1 MGRRPKGGRPLL
13 SNLSNDQEREKKE
26 MTHQAENSADRAIAP
41 TLTNEAVA
49 ALLPVLTQHENP
61 LAELL
66 AVVLNAAMKLERQEY
81 LRAEPHQRCAER
93 NGRANGFKERSL
105 TTRLGQIGVSVPQV
119 RGGEGAFRPASLD
132 AALLSEKALKV
143 ALAEM
148 YVQGV
153 ATRRVKEVLETLCG
167 FEVSSTEVS
176 RAARSLDEVLLG
188 WRERALGVTPFV
200 QFDALWCKIRRG
212 GIVADGAVLVA
223 VGVREDGKR
232 SVLGV
237 SVAVGEH
244 EIHWRT
250 FMESLI
256 RRGLRG
262 VRLVTSD
269 DHCGLRAA
277 RRAVFGGVAWQR
289 CQFHLQQ
296 NAQSHVPRE
305 SMRKEVAAA
314 IRGIFNAPDIDA
326 ARALLAS
333 AVERHRESAPKLSA
347 WLESAIPE
355 GLAVFAFS
363 ERVRRLL
370 RTSNGLERLNLEVR
384 RRFKVIGS
392 FVNEASCLRLASAVL
407 MEVSDEWESGKV
419 YLNPAEVLEG

>member
-1 MGRRPKGGRPLL
+1 MAY
-13 SNLSNDQEREKKE
+13 QE
-26 MTHQAENSADRAIAP
+26 ENSADRAIMRHSDAP
-41 TLTNEAVA
+41 ALTNEAVA
-49 ALLPVLTQHENP
+49 ALLPVLTQQENP

-66 AVVLNAAMKLERQEY
+66 SVVLNAAMKLERQEY
-81 LRAEPHQRCAER
+81 LRAEPHERTPER
-93 NGRANGFKERSL
+93 NGRANGFKERNL

-119 RGGEGAFRPASLD
+119 RGGEGGFRPASLE

-148 YVQGV
+148 YIQGV
-153 ATRRVKEVLETLCG
+153 ATRRVKEILETLCG
-167 FEVSSTEVS
+167 FGVSSAEVS
-176 RAARSLDEVLLG
+176 RASKSLDDVLLR
-188 WRERALGVTPFV
+188 WRERPLGVTPFV
-200 QFDALWCKIRRG
+200 QLDALWCKIRRG
-212 GIVADGAVLVA
+212 GIVQDGAVLIA
-223 VGVREDGKR
+223 TGVCEGGKR

-237 SVAVGEH
+237 SVAIGEH
-244 EIHWRT
+244 EIHWRA

-256 RRGLRG
+256 RRGLCG
-262 VRLVTSD
+262 VRLITSD
-269 DHCGLRAA
+269 DHSGLRAA
-277 RRAVFGGVAWQR
+277 RLAVFGGVAWQR

-296 NAQSHVPRE
+296 NAQNYVPRE
-305 SMRKEVAAA
+305 SMKKEVAAL
-314 IRGIFNAPDIDA
+314 IRGIFNAPDIHA
-326 ARALLAS
+326 AQAQLAS
-333 AVERHRESAPKLSA
+333 AVGRYRQSAPKLSA

-355 GLAVFAFS
+355 GLAIFAFP

-392 FVNEASCLRLASAVL
+392 FVNEASCLRLASAIL

>member
-1 MGRRPKGGRPLL
+1 MAYQG
-13 SNLSNDQEREKKE
+13 
-26 MTHQAENSADRAIAP
+26 ENSADRAMMP
-41 TLTNEAVA
+41 SLTNEAVA

-66 AVVLNAAMKLERQEY
+66 SVVLNAAMRLERQEH
-81 LRAEPHQRCAER
+81 LRAEPHERCAER
-93 NGRANGFKERSL
+93 NGRANGFKERNL
-105 TTRLGQIGVSVPQV
+105 NTRLGQIGVSVPQV
-119 RGGEGAFRPASLD
+119 RGGDGAFRPASLE

-148 YVQGV
+148 YIQGV
-153 ATRRVKEVLETLCG
+153 ATRRVKEILEALCG
-167 FEVSSTEVS
+167 FEVSSAEVS
-176 RAARSLDEVLLG
+176 RSAKALDDVLLR
-188 WRERALGVTPFV
+188 WRERPLGVTPFV
-200 QFDALWCKIRRG
+200 QLDALWCKIRRG
-212 GIVADGAVLVA
+212 GIVQDGAVLVA
-223 VGVREDGKR
+223 IGVREDGKR

-237 SVAVGEH
+237 SVAIGEH
-244 EIHWRT
+244 EVHWRA

-256 RRGLRG
+256 RRGLCG
-262 VRLVTSD
+262 VRLLTSD
-269 DHCGLRAA
+269 DHSGLRAA
-277 RRAVFGGVAWQR
+277 RLAVFGGVAWQR

-296 NAQSHVPRE
+296 NAQSYVPRD
-305 SMRKEVAAA
+305 SMKKEVAAVV
-314 IRGIFNAPDIDA
+314 RGVFNAPDIHA
-326 ARALLAS
+326 AQTQLAS
-333 AVERHRESAPKLSA
+333 AVERYRQSAPKLSA

-355 GLAVFAFS
+355 GLAIFAFP

-392 FVNEASCLRLASAVL
+392 FVNEASCLRLASAIL